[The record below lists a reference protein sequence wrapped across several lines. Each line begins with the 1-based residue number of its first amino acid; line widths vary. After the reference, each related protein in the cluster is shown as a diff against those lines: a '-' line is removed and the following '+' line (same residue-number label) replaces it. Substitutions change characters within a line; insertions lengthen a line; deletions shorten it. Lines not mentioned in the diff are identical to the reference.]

1 MASSGPVI
9 LAIEDDPAIRKFL
22 RVSLESQGYVLHEAT
37 KGQEGLAQAS
47 MHAPELVILDLGLP
61 DMDGLDLIRQLREWS
76 KVPILIISARGKEQD
91 KVAALDT
98 GADDYLTKPF
108 SIGELLARLRAALR
122 RRDMT
127 AQNASA
133 LFRTGELT
141 VDLAR
146 RRVSRGGQ
154 EIHLTPNEYRLLMIL
169 IQHAGRV
176 LTHQDLLKEV
186 WGPDSAQ
193 QVHYLRV
200 YINQLRQKIEANP
213 SQPAFLLTEPG
224 VGYRFAEGQ

>member
-1 MASSGPVI
+1 MLPPGPVI

-22 RVSLESQGYVLHEAT
+22 RVSLESQGYAFHAAAT
-37 KGQEGLAQAS
+37 GKDGLAQAS

-61 DMDGLDLIRQLREWS
+61 DMEGVELIRQLREWS

-122 RRDMT
+122 RKDMGSGNT
-127 AQNASA
+127 PMV
-133 LFRTGELT
+133 FRTGELE
-141 VDLAR
+141 VDLSR
-146 RRVSRGGQ
+146 RRVTRGGQ
-154 EIHLTPNEYRLLMIL
+154 ELHLTPNEYRLLTIL
-169 IQHAGRV
+169 IKNAGRV

-186 WGPDSAQ
+186 WGPDADA

-200 YINQLRQKIEANP
+200 YINQLRQKIETNP
-213 SQPAFLLTEPG
+213 SQPSYLLTEPG
-224 VGYRFAEGQ
+224 VGYRFAESL